1 MANIVKVKKEAEIV
15 ATGDLSVGE
24 ILQCR
29 ATPEQVKIIGFYLT
43 NLVSLDSQIGDAERT
58 KKKLMTKLESSKT
71 YENLQK
77 TKQTLKE
84 LKKLHLENV
93 MKLNAIAD
101 AIMYDVPGETLNEKY
116 YNAMK
121 GLKK

>member
-1 MANIVKVKKEAEIV
+1 MANIVKVKKETEIV

-101 AIMYDVPGETLNEKY
+101 AIMYNVPGETLNEKY

>member
-1 MANIVKVKKEAEIV
+1 MANIVKVKKETEIV

-121 GLKK
+121 GLK